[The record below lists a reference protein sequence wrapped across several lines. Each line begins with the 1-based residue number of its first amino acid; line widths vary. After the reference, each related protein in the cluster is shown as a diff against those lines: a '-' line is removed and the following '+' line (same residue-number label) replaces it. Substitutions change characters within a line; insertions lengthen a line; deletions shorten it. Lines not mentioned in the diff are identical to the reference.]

1 MVVRIHRGQFS
12 SLAPRSPTEGGPMD
26 CRVIP
31 TTALLALLTR
41 ALEAQTSQT
50 GFLDRRVSVAGQ
62 SHHYQVFVPFSYT
75 TSQRWP
81 VILFLHGA
89 GERGDD
95 GLLPTQVGLGAAVR
109 QNAARFPAIIV
120 FPQMPAESAW
130 TGRPAQVAIAALE
143 QVSREFQVDSD
154 RVYLTGLSMGGN
166 GVWYLAYR
174 YPSRFAALVPICGFV
189 TAFFPTARPF
199 APVVPADSGPPF
211 DALARQLRRV
221 PTWIV
226 HGEIDGAGSGGQA
239 PQGAA
244 APPGCRAPGPVL
256 QGRGGDPKAGG

>member
-1 MVVRIHRGQFS
+1 
-12 SLAPRSPTEGGPMD
+12 MD
-26 CRVIP
+26 FRVIR
-31 TTALLALLTR
+31 TTAHLALLTG
-41 ALEAQTSQT
+41 ALQAPTPQT

-62 SHHYQVFVPFSYT
+62 PHHYQVFVPFTYT
-75 TSQRWP
+75 PSQRWP
-81 VILFLHGA
+81 VLLFLHGA

-109 QNAARFPAIIV
+109 LNAARFPAIII
-120 FPQMPAESAW
+120 FPQVPAESAW
-130 TGRPAQVAIAALE
+130 TGTSAQVAIAALD
-143 QVSREFQVDSD
+143 QVSREFQIDSD

-189 TAFFPTARPF
+189 TPFFSTTRPF

-221 PTWIV
+221 PTWVV
-226 HGEIDGAGSGGQA
+226 HGEIDGAVPVEQSRQ
-239 PQGAA
+239 AA
-244 APPGCRAPGPVL
+244 AALKAVGAPVQYFEVLGTNHNVWDAAYGSPALVSWLFAQRRA
-256 QGRGGDPKAGG
+256 R

>member
-1 MVVRIHRGQFS
+1 
-12 SLAPRSPTEGGPMD
+12 MD
-26 CRVIP
+26 LRVIR
-31 TTALLALLTR
+31 TTALLALLAP
-41 ALEAQTSQT
+41 ALEAQPPQT

-75 TSQRWP
+75 ASQRWP

-95 GLLPTQVGLGAAVR
+95 GLLQTQVGLGAAVR
-109 QNAARFPAIIV
+109 QNTARFPAIIV

-130 TGRPAQVAIAALE
+130 TGTPAQGAIAALE

-199 APVVPADSGPPF
+199 TPVVPADSGPPF
-211 DALARQLRRV
+211 EALARQLRRV

-226 HGEIDGAGSGGQA
+226 HGEIDGAVPVEQSRQ
-239 PQGAA
+239 AA
-244 APPGCRAPGPVL
+244 AALKAVGAPVQYLEVL
-256 QGRGGDPKAGG
+256 GTNHNVWDAAYGSPALVSWLFAQRRSR